1 MHKVLGPVDV
11 IRCMKFVPTIMVA
24 LAFPVTWF
32 VYHYNIIKNTKDMTT
47 QEITT
52 INTIMTQI
60 GLLIVNEN
68 S

>member
-1 MHKVLGPVDV
+1 
-11 IRCMKFVPTIMVA
+11 
-24 LAFPVTWF
+24 
-32 VYHYNIIKNTKDMTT
+32 MTA

-60 GLLIVNEN
+60 GSLIVTSN

>member
-1 MHKVLGPVDV
+1 
-11 IRCMKFVPTIMVA
+11 VA
-24 LAFPVTWF
+24 LVFHLTWF
-32 VYHYNIIKNTKDMTT
+32 VYHYNIIKILKDMTT

-60 GLLIVNEN
+60 GSLIVTSN